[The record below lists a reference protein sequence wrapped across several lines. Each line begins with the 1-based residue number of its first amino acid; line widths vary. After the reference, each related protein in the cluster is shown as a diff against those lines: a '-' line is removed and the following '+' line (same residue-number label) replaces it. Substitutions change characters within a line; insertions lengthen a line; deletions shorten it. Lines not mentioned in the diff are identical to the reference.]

1 MDARFLMLMTQD
13 AALTALKKA
22 GWWRCSLLGEGA
34 FGCAIKALPSHKDSL
49 SMSMMLCSKGMLDS
63 RLFCISLDIVLITIY
78 ARLSMTAVL
87 RKVGTVCICSAG
99 PGPTLHQIAVAFVA
113 V

>member
-1 MDARFLMLMTQD
+1 MDAPFLMAQD
-13 AALTALKKA
+13 AALKALRKK
-22 GWWRCSLLGEGA
+22 GWWRCIILGEGS
-34 FGCAIKALPSHKDSL
+34 FGCAIKGLPGHKDSL

-99 PGPTLHQIAVAFVA
+99 PGPTLHQIAVAFAA

>member
-13 AALTALKKA
+13 AALALKQA
-22 GWWRCSLLGEGA
+22 GWWRCNLLGEVGA
-34 FGCAIKALPSHKDSL
+34 FGCTIKGLPGHKDSL

-63 RLFCISLDIVLITIY
+63 RLFCISLDIVLITIS

-99 PGPTLHQIAVAFVA
+99 PGPTLQSNCSCL
-113 V
+113 